1 MDDYISK
8 KEHEAFADLMRS
20 ENKRLEDENNR
31 QNKRLAEVE
40 TKVGE
45 LIDISTSIKSMTVEI
60 KNLTNQT
67 AKMDSRVEVMESR
80 DGEMWRKVTGYII
93 TAIIGIVIGFIFT
106 RIGM

>member
-1 MDDYISK
+1 
-8 KEHEAFADLMRS
+8 
-20 ENKRLEDENNR
+20 
-31 QNKRLAEVE
+31 
-40 TKVGE
+40 
-45 LIDISTSIKSMTVEI
+45 MTVEI
-60 KNLTNQT
+60 KNLTNQI

>member
-1 MDDYISK
+1 MDDYISR

-60 KNLTNQT
+60 KTSLTRLPKWI
-67 AKMDSRVEVMESR
+67 AGLRSWK
-80 DGEMWRKVTGYII
+80 
-93 TAIIGIVIGFIFT
+93 A
-106 RIGM
+106 GMGRCGGK

>member
-1 MDDYISK
+1 MDDYISR

-60 KNLTNQT
+60 KNLTNQI

>member
-1 MDDYISK
+1 MDDYISR

-45 LIDISTSIKSMTVEI
+45 LIDISASIKSMTVEI
-60 KNLTNQT
+60 KNLTNQI
-67 AKMDSRVEVMESR
+67 AKMDGRVEVMESR
-80 DGEMWRKVTGYII
+80 DGEMWRKVPGYNI
-93 TAIIGIVIGFIFT
+93 TAIIGIVVGFIFT